1 MYYMQWR
8 LKGLERSPFVEDVNL
23 AESRDAYQW
32 IFGLYKK
39 LKNTSLVVGETSEKV
54 KALSK
59 TDAIARNR
67 SHSL

>member
-1 MYYMQWR
+1 M
-8 LKGLERSPFVEDVNL
+8 EDVNL
-23 AESRDAYQW
+23 AESRDAYRW
-32 IFGLYKK
+32 IYGLYKK

-59 TDAIARNR
+59 TNAISRSR

>member
-1 MYYMQWR
+1 MQWR